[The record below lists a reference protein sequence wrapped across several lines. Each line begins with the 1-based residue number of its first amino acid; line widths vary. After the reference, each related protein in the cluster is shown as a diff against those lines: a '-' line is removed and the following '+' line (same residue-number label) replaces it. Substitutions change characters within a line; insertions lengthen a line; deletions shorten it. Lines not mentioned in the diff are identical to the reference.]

1 MDKYFQKVGGYL
13 LDLDYNITHTDH
25 SESLFVVNHE
35 QAGIYNLLI
44 DCEDPILIIELYLFD
59 LKQADAALLQQ
70 LLEMNREVVHGAFA
84 LDATNGKVIFRDTLQ
99 LENLDL
105 NELQASLNAIEL
117 MLFEYSDR
125 LIEMAKNQPTTK

>member
-1 MDKYFQKVGGYL
+1 MDQYFDKVQNYL

-25 SESLFVVNHE
+25 AASLFVVNNE
-35 QAGIYNLLI
+35 QAGIYNLII
-44 DCEDPILIIELYLFD
+44 DCEDPILILELFLFD
-59 LKQADAALLQQ
+59 LKQADATLLLQ

-117 MLFEYSDR
+117 MLCEYSDT
-125 LIEMAKNQPTTK
+125 LIKMAKNQQLNN